1 MDCGD
6 VMDAASLAGLLL
18 LAGVAAY
25 IQTLT
30 GFAFGLVMMGGIG
43 LTGLMSL
50 PDAAVVV
57 SILTLV
63 NATQVLVRGWRDVAW
78 RELLLALM
86 AGLPTL
92 LAGYWL
98 LEYLAETS
106 IGWLQLI
113 LGLVIVASSI
123 QLSFKPHPR
132 ATVSPGASFLG
143 FGAVSGLMGGLFSTS
158 VPPLVYHLY
167 RQPWPHAKVRE
178 TLVCVFAIYAVVRF
192 ISVAASGNLPAPRVW
207 WSLCA
212 IPLVMALTFAAKRW
226 PPPVSPLFLR
236 RTAFILLLLSGLSLA
251 VPAAFGLLGA
261 LARPA

>member
-1 MDCGD
+1 
-6 VMDAASLAGLLL
+6 MDAASLAGLLL
-18 LAGVAAY
+18 LASVAAY

-57 SILTLV
+57 SVLTLV

-78 RELLLALM
+78 RELLLVLV
-86 AGLPTL
+86 AGLPML

-98 LEYLAETS
+98 LEYLAATS
-106 IGWLQLI
+106 IVWLQLI

-132 ATVSPGASFLG
+132 TTMSPKATFLG
-143 FGAVSGLMGGLFSTS
+143 FGAVSGLMSGLFSTS
-158 VPPLVYHLY
+158 GPPLIYHFY

-178 TLVCVFAIYAVVRF
+178 TLVSVFATYAVVRF
-192 ISVAASGNLPAPRVW
+192 MSVAASGNLPAPRVW
-207 WSLCA
+207 WSLLA
-212 IPLVMALTFAAKRW
+212 IPVVMALTFVAKRW
-226 PPPVSPLFLR
+226 PPPVSQLFLR
-236 RTAFILLLLSGLSLA
+236 RAAFLLLLLSGLSLFI
-251 VPAAFGLLGA
+251 PAALALLGA
-261 LARPA
+261 FGQAI

>member
-1 MDCGD
+1 
-6 VMDAASLAGLLL
+6 MDAASLAGLLV
-18 LAGVAAY
+18 LAGIATY

-30 GFAFGLVMMGGIG
+30 GFAFGLVMMGGTG

-78 RELLLALM
+78 RELLLVLV
-86 AGLPTL
+86 AGLPML
-92 LAGYWL
+92 LVGYWL

-132 ATVSPGASFLG
+132 TTISPRVTFLG
-143 FGAVSGLMGGLFSTS
+143 FGAVSGLMSGLFSAS
-158 VPPLVYHLY
+158 GPPLVYHFY

-178 TLVCVFAIYAVVRF
+178 TLVSVFAIYAVVRF

-212 IPLVMALTFAAKRW
+212 IPLVMALTFAARRW
-226 PPPVSPLFLR
+226 PPPVSQLFLR
-236 RTAFILLLLSGLSLA
+236 RAAFVLLLLSGLSLA
-251 VPAAFGLLGA
+251 LPATFVLLGA
-261 LARPA
+261 SGQAI